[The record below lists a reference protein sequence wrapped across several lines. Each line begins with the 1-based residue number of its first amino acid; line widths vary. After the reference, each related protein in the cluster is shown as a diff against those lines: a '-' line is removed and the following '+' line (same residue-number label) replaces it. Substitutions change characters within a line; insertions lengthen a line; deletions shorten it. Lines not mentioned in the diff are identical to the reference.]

1 MINVLSGVIVMQ
13 VCDECGAEIPNEA
26 QFCGS
31 CGSKIKI
38 EDDITRSTDFAP
50 VEDKSLQLSEN
61 STTLQDSQELT
72 PDIEKEEQI
81 HGTTVTAENS
91 GEDEEYV
98 SHLAPGS
105 EGEET
110 SFDPVSETSQE
121 QQKQYPT
128 TEDEYE
134 EPGHHEQNEPT
145 SSIPVGASSEPE
157 VPTNQ
162 LSADQSS
169 VTQSPNSLRE
179 TQVPDASAQKPR
191 SQRASRCLLSSL
203 VGLLAVIVVAA
214 VLVGLFHQNLPVFG
228 GSSNVLSG
236 SSNNENIDPNG
247 SSLTASVCI
256 NDSTPSPNG
265 TNQGSNFT
273 LSSSTG
279 CSNIGASKAGSTCL
293 IFASDGS
300 NSHKYIVDVSNA
312 AIVNSPYHL
321 VLSVVDY
328 TAPALYSD
336 VKQVS
341 IGLSEGSTGR
351 NFAWFYRSGSV
362 TVNHDERSGSMDV
375 ILVPEK
381 GANTLHVVGV
391 WACGHQIKSS

>member
-26 QFCGS
+26 QFCRS

-38 EDDITRSTDFAP
+38 EDDITRSTDVAP
-50 VEDKSLQLSEN
+50 VEDKSLQRSEE
-61 STTLQDSQELT
+61 STTLQDSQKLT
-72 PDIEKEEQI
+72 PGIEQEELL
-81 HGTTVTAENS
+81 HGTAFTSENS
-91 GEDEEYV
+91 REDEEYG
-98 SHLAPGS
+98 SLLAS
-105 EGEET
+105 EAEGKDT
-110 SFDPVSETSQE
+110 PFDPVMETSQE
-121 QQKQYPT
+121 QQKKHPNS
-128 TEDEYE
+128 EDENE
-134 EPGHHEQNEPT
+134 EPGYHEQNEPT
-145 SSIPVGASSEPE
+145 SSIPVGTTSEPE
-157 VPTNQ
+157 IPTSQ
-162 LSADQSS
+162 LSADQSLS
-169 VTQSPNSLRE
+169 TQSPNSLRE
-179 TQVPDASAQKPR
+179 TQIPYTSAKKPR
-191 SQRASRCLLSSL
+191 SQPASRCLLFSL
-203 VGLLAVIVVAA
+203 IGLVAVIGVAA
-214 VLVGLFHQNLPVFG
+214 ALVGLFHQNFPVLW

-236 SSNNENIDPNG
+236 SSNNEFIDPNG

-256 NDSTPSPNG
+256 NASTPSSDG
-265 TNQGSNFT
+265 TNQSSSFT

-279 CSNIGASKAGSTCL
+279 CSNIVASKADSTCL
-293 IFASDGS
+293 IFASDSS

-312 AIVNSPYHL
+312 AVVNSPYHL

-328 TAPALYSD
+328 TVPALYSD
-336 VKQVS
+336 MKQVS

-391 WACGHQIKSS
+391 WTCGHQIKSS

>member
-31 CGSKIKI
+31 CGRKIKI
-38 EDDITRSTDFAP
+38 EGDITRSTDVAP
-50 VEDKSLQLSEN
+50 VEDKSLQLSEE
-61 STTLQDSQELT
+61 STTLQDSQKLT
-72 PDIEKEEQI
+72 PEIERKELL
-81 HGTTVTAENS
+81 HGTAFTSENS
-91 GEDEEYV
+91 GEDEEYG
-98 SHLAPGS
+98 SQLAS
-105 EGEET
+105 KAEGEDT
-110 SFDPVSETSQE
+110 SFDPVMETPQE
-121 QQKQYPT
+121 QQKKYPT
-128 TEDEYE
+128 SEDENE

-145 SSIPVGASSEPE
+145 SSMPAGTSSEPE
-157 VPTNQ
+157 IPTNQ
-162 LSADQSS
+162 LSADQSLS
-169 VTQSPNSLRE
+169 TQSPNSLPE
-179 TQVPDASAQKPR
+179 TQIPYTSAKKPR
-191 SQRASRCLLSSL
+191 SQPASRCLLFSL
-203 VGLLAVIVVAA
+203 VGLVAVIGVAA
-214 VLVGLFHQNLPVFG
+214 ALVGLFHQNLPVFG

-236 SSNNENIDPNG
+236 SSNNEIIDPNG

-256 NDSTPSPNG
+256 NASTPSPG
-265 TNQGSNFT
+265 ETNQSSSFT

-279 CSNIGASKAGSTCL
+279 CSNIVASKADSTCL
-293 IFASDGS
+293 IFASNGS

-328 TAPALYSD
+328 TVPALYSD
-336 VKQVS
+336 MKQVS

-351 NFAWFYRSGSV
+351 NFAWLYRSGSV